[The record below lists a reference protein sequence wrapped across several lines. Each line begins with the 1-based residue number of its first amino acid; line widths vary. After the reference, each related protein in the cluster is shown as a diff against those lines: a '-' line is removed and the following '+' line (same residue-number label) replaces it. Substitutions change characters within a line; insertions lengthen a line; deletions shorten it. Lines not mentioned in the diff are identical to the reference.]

1 MKTLVVGIGVIGTT
15 WGWALSNAGIDVTY
29 LVRPGNKDKCKNGVT
44 LDVLDGRKSHKKEN
58 IVKYD
63 LKCVET
69 ITPSD
74 HYELI
79 IVSVNFNKIDAVL
92 DQFVPMSGD
101 AIFLIF
107 GANWFGVDAIE
118 KRLPRERYLMGFPRG
133 GGTQQDGTHYSVSLE
148 SNVYL
153 GEADGRRTKKL
164 QRVESLFAQADIHAD
179 ISDNIL
185 HLLWTSHAIAVGFGA
200 GLAQSRDVDVFMR
213 DRASVLRSYHVTKE
227 IFELCRLRGAD
238 PYKALSL
245 SALYKLPP
253 WLFVLVVRSLSAY
266 APGLKRV
273 LARLSQTDNE
283 KELRAAMLKTAE
295 ELKFDMPLL
304 TAAGLGLQN
313 V

>member
-1 MKTLVVGIGVIGTT
+1 
-15 WGWALSNAGIDVTY
+15 
-29 LVRPGNKDKCKNGVT
+29 
-44 LDVLDGRKSHKKEN
+44 LDVLDGRKNHKKEN
-58 IVKYD
+58 VVKYD

-69 ITPSD
+69 IALTD
-74 HYELI
+74 HYEII

-92 DQFVPMSGD
+92 DQIVPLSGD

-107 GANWFGVDAIE
+107 GANWFGVEPIE
-118 KRLPRERYLMGFPRG
+118 KRLPRERYLLGFPRG
-133 GGTQQDGTHYSVSLE
+133 GGTQQDGMYYLVSLE

-153 GEADGRRTKKL
+153 GEADGRRTEKL

-200 GLAQSRDVDVFMR
+200 GLAQSRDVDVFLR
-213 DRASVLRSYHVTKE
+213 DRASILQSYHVTKE

-238 PYKALSL
+238 PYKALSQ

-253 WLFVLVVRSLSAY
+253 WLFVLAVRSLSAY

-273 LARLSQTDNE
+273 LARLNQTTNE
-283 KELRAAMLKTAE
+283 KELREAMLKTAE
-295 ELKFDMPLL
+295 ELDFDMPLL
-304 TAAGLGLQN
+304 TAAEL
-313 V
+313 